1 MMFQRNE
8 VMSTEHLAQR
18 RSTEYVLFIIV
29 VVIYLERAGPPPKT
43 VRLTGKAAPSV
54 FPVLS
59 GKEQGHCNYACHFHL
74 P

>member
-43 VRLTGKAAPSV
+43 VRLTGR
-54 FPVLS
+54 
-59 GKEQGHCNYACHFHL
+59 QL
-74 P
+74 PQSS